1 MKYKHIIWDW
11 NGTLLDDVCLSI
23 ECMNKMLEKRNMKL
37 INKDEY
43 RELVNIPIIHYY
55 EKLGFDFGKEPFK
68 ELSYE
73 FLKEFDSRIMEC
85 SLHESCIETLDVI
98 RQKGIS
104 QSVLSATNKSTL
116 YDSLEKYRILNYFN
130 YVIGQDD
137 HFAGSK
143 IEKGKRLI
151 EKLGVNP
158 SKVLLIGDITH
169 DYDVGEAIK
178 CDAILVS
185 NGHHSEKR
193 LRGCCSVV
201 ANNLEEIRKILF
213 GD

>member
-1 MKYKHIIWDW
+1 MKYKHIIWEW

-43 RELVNIPIIHYY
+43 RELVNIPIIQYY
-55 EKLGFDFGKEPFK
+55 EKLGFDFGKESFK

-104 QSVLSATNKSTL
+104 QSVRWKN
-116 YDSLEKYRILNYFN
+116 I
-130 YVIGQDD
+130 V
-137 HFAGSK
+137 
-143 IEKGKRLI
+143 
-151 EKLGVNP
+151 
-158 SKVLLIGDITH
+158 
-169 DYDVGEAIK
+169 
-178 CDAILVS
+178 
-185 NGHHSEKR
+185 
-193 LRGCCSVV
+193 
-201 ANNLEEIRKILF
+201 
-213 GD
+213 